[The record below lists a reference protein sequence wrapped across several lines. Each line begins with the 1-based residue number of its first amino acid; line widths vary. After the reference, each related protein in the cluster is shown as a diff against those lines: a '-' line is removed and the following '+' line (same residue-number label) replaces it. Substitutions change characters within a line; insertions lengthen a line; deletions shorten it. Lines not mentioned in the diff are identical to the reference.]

1 MCQSD
6 RKYQN
11 ELTQDARSQ
20 AGGKK
25 YIYVVDSVISQDESI
40 IKISNAGNEWKYT
53 GIKPGKTKLTV
64 RYHYYYGKEK
74 CTGEKT
80 AEYEVVPA
88 AYTLDEERGSS
99 GMLINRGASYTCNL
113 RTKQTTYDKSGK
125 AVSKYVDNVAYE
137 WYISEKEENVAV
149 NIEQTAQNK
158 LKITPAKASESG
170 AFCIGIRALDASGNV
185 YFEEESIWYL
195 VTDGQA
201 DGDHGDSS
209 EAANPGNTSSG
220 SQNTNTGSEKVSVSK
235 SQSISLLENHN
246 IGLNI
251 YWKMTGSTYDIGD
264 CMVKYT
270 YEGDSGTPHYVALNR
285 SPVGDGESYCSR
297 IDISAVEMTEKVNL
311 QLLSNS
317 GKVLDTFSTSVEDY
331 SKSLLASNTKEYAA
345 YKPVVKAMLN
355 YGAASQQY
363 FGFMTYALANRSL
376 TNADKTIQQIPQATL
391 KQYAANSC
399 IRQFSMSGI
408 HYYGSSLV
416 VGDDVKLRHYFKLD
430 SGRDISNYSFATYV
444 GGDMIG
450 YATPCRSKDKDMYYI
465 EVTCTNRN
473 FFSGMR
479 TIVSN
484 GNTETILDYQ
494 PMNYIAKAYG
504 SSKLTSELKTLLDA
518 MYWFE
523 YQKIK

>member
-1 MCQSD
+1 MEFNKIKPIALGIAFTLALTPIHTITYADTNSDSASINVQSAQTEYKSGFVFTKSSYAYRKGTDLTVCVSKSNLSVACDSYKLFYISDGSEQAID
-6 RKYQN
+6 RNSYTIRVLGDAVYFTLSTNWLSQYSPQDIDITAIAYNGTAEVSKTNAKLVSEDGFDIDFAAGTVCVNQTEN
-11 ELTQDARSQ
+11 IRTNGQGELTQDARSQ

-53 GIKPGKTKLTV
+53 GMKPGKTKLTV

-88 AYTLDEERGSS
+88 TYTLDEERGSS

-158 LKITPAKASESG
+158 LKITPANASESG

-251 YWKMTGSTYDIGD
+251 YWKMTGSTYD
-264 CMVKYT
+264 
-270 YEGDSGTPHYVALNR
+270 
-285 SPVGDGESYCSR
+285 
-297 IDISAVEMTEKVNL
+297 
-311 QLLSNS
+311 LS
-317 GKVLDTFSTSVEDY
+317 L
-331 SKSLLASNTKEYAA
+331 
-345 YKPVVKAMLN
+345 
-355 YGAASQQY
+355 
-363 FGFMTYALANRSL
+363 
-376 TNADKTIQQIPQATL
+376 
-391 KQYAANSC
+391 
-399 IRQFSMSGI
+399 I
-408 HYYGSSLV
+408 H
-416 VGDDVKLRHYFKLD
+416 
-430 SGRDISNYSFATYV
+430 I
-444 GGDMIG
+444 
-450 YATPCRSKDKDMYYI
+450 
-465 EVTCTNRN
+465 
-473 FFSGMR
+473 
-479 TIVSN
+479 
-484 GNTETILDYQ
+484 
-494 PMNYIAKAYG
+494 
-504 SSKLTSELKTLLDA
+504 
-518 MYWFE
+518 
-523 YQKIK
+523 